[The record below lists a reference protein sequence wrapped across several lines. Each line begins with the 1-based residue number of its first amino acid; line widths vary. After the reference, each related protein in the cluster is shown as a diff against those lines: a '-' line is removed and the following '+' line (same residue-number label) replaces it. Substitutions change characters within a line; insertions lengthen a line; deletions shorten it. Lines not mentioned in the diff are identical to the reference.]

1 MDHFVLQAFNRVKT
15 TKGELNTFRKEGKLP
30 AVLYGGGKDAGN
42 LFVFKHEYEKALKS
56 ITEST
61 IITLDIEGRKVK
73 VFVKEHQRDA
83 VEKNLI
89 HIDFLEVQE
98 GKILHARVRIRLIG
112 IPKGV
117 VAGGVLENP
126 THEVEVACDSSVLP
140 EHIDLD
146 ITTLD
151 VNHAIHV
158 RDIPEMKDV
167 KILAN
172 PDTVIA
178 AVKYA
183 RGEVAPATVASAEG
197 SVVATTAEGSES
209 KA

>member
-1 MDHFVLQAFNRVKT
+1 MDHFVLQAVNRTKS
-15 TKGELNTFRKEGKLP
+15 TKGGLNTFRKEGKIP
-30 AVLYGGGKDAGN
+30 AVLYGGGKDASN
-42 LFVFKHEYEKALKS
+42 LLVLKQEYEKALKS

-61 IITLDIEGRKVK
+61 IITLDIEGKKVK

-83 VEKNLI
+83 VEKKLI

-98 GKILHARVRIRLIG
+98 GKILHARVRIRLNG

-146 ITTLD
+146 ISSLEA
-151 VNHAIHV
+151 NHAIHV
-158 RDIPEMKDV
+158 RDIPAMKDV
-167 KILAN
+167 KIITN

-183 RGEVAPATVASAEG
+183 RGEVVTATVGSTETAESA
-197 SVVATTAEGSES
+197 APAEGSES

>member
-1 MDHFVLQAFNRVKT
+1 MNHFVLQAFNRVKS
-15 TKGELNTFRKEGKLP
+15 TKGELNTFRKEGKIP
-30 AVLYGGGKDAGN
+30 AVVYGAGKEAAN

-61 IITLDIEGRKVK
+61 IITLDIEGRKIN
-73 VFVKEHQRDA
+73 VFVKEHQRAA
-83 VEKNLI
+83 VSKDLL

-98 GKILHARVRIRLIG
+98 GKVLHAHVRIRLNG
-112 IPKGV
+112 TPKGV

-126 THEVEVACDSSVLP
+126 THEVEVACDPSVLP

-146 ITTLD
+146 ISGLE

-158 RDIPEMKDV
+158 RDIPAMEGV

-178 AVKYA
+178 AVKFA
-183 RGEVAPATVASAEG
+183 RHEAAAAAPAVEAAPAEATVATEAP
-197 SVVATTAEGSES
+197 